1 MPAENQALTAGDR
14 PHAIDQPGG
23 AYAASPQA
31 SEAGPANGRSVTG
44 HEQGDRSA
52 AGTIAHNGQTNS
64 RRSFLKHTTLGG
76 IALGAASALL
86 PIEEVVAQSTQKVSR
101 FSAPSDLKITDMRYC
116 VTTVLG
122 RTAIIRIDTNQ
133 GIYGLGEVRDGAD
146 ERYALMLKSRLLGE
160 NPCNV
165 EMLFKKIRQFG
176 GQSRQAGG
184 VCGVEMALW
193 DLCGKAY
200 NVPAWQLLGG
210 RYRDKVRLYA
220 DTPEADSPEEQK
232 RLIQY
237 RLKDQGYTWLKMDI
251 SINELKDK
259 PGTLVNADAWRNAQ
273 GNLAQWGDMR
283 NAMSYAN
290 TLHPMTQIQITDK
303 GLEELAR
310 IVENVRGMV
319 GYDTPISSDHYGHF
333 DLNNGIR
340 LGRALEKYRL
350 AWLED
355 IVSWEL
361 TDQWKTLSDAL
372 ETPCLTGEDIYLLK
386 HFKPLIDKRAVDI
399 VHPDLASSGGLLET
413 KRIGDYAE
421 ENGIA
426 MAMHQA
432 GTPISF
438 MASVHC
444 AAATQ
449 NFLSLEHH
457 SIDLSWWEDLVKTT
471 DGRKLITK
479 GFANLPLSA
488 PGLGIELNDEVVK
501 QHLHA
506 NDKSYFAPTP
516 QWNDVRSHDR
526 IWS

>member
-1 MPAENQALTAGDR
+1 MTPSDKYLSKLF
-14 PHAIDQPGG
+14 P
-23 AYAASPQA
+23 
-31 SEAGPANGRSVTG
+31 SVTS
-44 HEQGDRSA
+44 ENS
-52 AGTIAHNGQTNS
+52 GTEGFGEPAVDQND
-64 RRSFLKHTTLGG
+64 RRSFLKKATLGG
-76 IALGAASALL
+76 ISLGGALL
-86 PIEEVVAQSTQKVSR
+86 FSPVEDIVAQSTQNVKR
-101 FSAPSDLKITDMRYC
+101 YSAPSDLKITDMRYC
-116 VTTVLG
+116 VTSVLG

-146 ERYALMLKSRLLGE
+146 ERYALFLKSRILGE

-165 EMLFKKIRQFG
+165 EMIFKKIRQFG
-176 GQSRQAGG
+176 GQARQAGG
-184 VCGVEMALW
+184 VCAVEMALW
-193 DLCGKAY
+193 DICGKAY

-210 RYRDKVRLYA
+210 RYRDKIRLYA
-220 DTPEADSPEEQK
+220 DTPEAKTPEEQK
-232 RLIQY
+232 KLIDY
-237 RLKDQGYTWLKMDI
+237 RINEQGYSWLKMDV
-251 SINELKDK
+251 SINELKNVK
-259 PGTLVNADAWRNAQ
+259 GGLVNDKFWQNSA
-273 GNLAQWGDMR
+273 GNLAQWGDL
-283 NAMSYAN
+283 NNSMSYGN
-290 TLHPMTQIQITDK
+290 TLHPFTQIQITEK
-303 GLEELAR
+303 GLEVLAKT
-310 IVENVRGMV
+310 VEDVRNMV
-319 GYDTPISSDHYGHF
+319 GYQVPISTDHYGHF
-333 DLNNGIR
+333 DMNNGIR

-361 TDQWKTLSDAL
+361 TDQWKTMSDAL

-386 HFKPLIDKRAVDI
+386 YFKPLIDKRAVDI

-449 NFLSLEHH
+449 NFLALEHH
-457 SIDLSWWEDLVKTT
+457 SIDLPWWESLVKTT
-471 DGRKLITK
+471 DGRPLITK

-501 QHLHA
+501 QHLHTT
-506 NDKSYFAPTP
+506 DKSYFAPTP
-516 QWNDVRSHDR
+516 DWDAKRSHDR
-526 IWS
+526 IFS